1 MRTFDDRA
9 PGYDRSIRQRL
20 VFGPVHDAVLN
31 APTAAG
37 DPPQDILD
45 VGCGT
50 GRLLEAAANRYS
62 RAQLTG
68 IDVSKKMIIEAQRK
82 HEGDPRFSFKQ
93 GDASTLPFGAASF
106 DVAFSTMSLHHWG
119 EQSSGIREVA
129 RVLRPSGLF
138 VLADVDIP
146 FIFVTGPLFNWI
158 DGSKFRAPEEIRR
171 LLESAGLSFVAY
183 RRFWPLFRAQLFV
196 SRKEAQSRHA
206 PGCEP
211 NSGNWRPN
219 KPLQQSGSPQ

>member
-9 PGYDRSIRQRL
+9 PNYDRSIRQRL

-31 APTAAG
+31 AFAAAG
-37 DPPQDILD
+37 GPPQDILD

-50 GRLLEAAANRYS
+50 GRLLEAAAVRWS
-62 RAQLTG
+62 RIQLSG
-68 IDVSKKMIIEAQRK
+68 IDVSEKMIIEAQRK

-93 GDASTLPFGAASF
+93 ADASALPFGAASF

-119 EQSSGIREVA
+119 EQASGIREVA

-138 VLADVDIP
+138 VLADVDVP

-158 DGSKFRAPEEIRR
+158 DGSQFRAPGDIRR
-171 LLESAGLSFVAY
+171 LLESAGLSVVAF
-183 RRFWPLFRAQLFV
+183 RRFWPLSRAQLFV
-196 SRKEAQSRHA
+196 SRKGGESRHA

-211 NSGNWRPN
+211 DGGNWPPN
-219 KPLQQSGSPQ
+219 KPLQQSGAPQ